1 LVAIA
6 GLSLSYWPYFEVMG
20 GIFKPAASRAKAP
33 GGMRGGM
40 DGGKNWIITLFTVTG
55 ILGMGKLTG
64 RKEAKRGQVLGLL
77 EAGAISPFF

>member
-1 LVAIA
+1 
-6 GLSLSYWPYFEVMG
+6 
-20 GIFKPAASRAKAP
+20 
-33 GGMRGGM
+33 M